1 MVVSFKGWW
10 HFSFVPLP
18 LLYFSFTACLP
29 AALVLIPG
37 GMTWTVIPGCT
48 RYFPDGRLLII
59 LGCIQGIIKPR
70 GVLASR
76 GISFPSTTIA
86 HKLLSFTVSFINLLS
101 YPHPFSEASPCGT
114 LGAWYLMSYLIH
126 TLSLLSCE
134 IVRCNN
140 SAILGTSDL

>member
-10 HFSFVPLP
+10 YFSFVPLP

-37 GMTWTVIPGCT
+37 GMTGTVIPGCT
-48 RYFPDGRLLII
+48 RYYPDGRLLII
-59 LGCIQGIIKPR
+59 LGGIQGIIKPR

-101 YPHPFSEASPCGT
+101 YPHPFSEASPGGT

-126 TLSLLSCE
+126 TLSLLSGE

-140 SAILGTSDL
+140 SAILGASDL